1 MMPYLLSLGAG
12 ILVGVLYALLGV
24 RSPAPPTIALIGL
37 LGMLVGEQ
45 AVPVVK
51 RLIAGQPVLAFIQN
65 DCARHILGPQAGSAA
80 VAPDAA
86 NPPVPATDAP
96 PRGRA

>member
-65 DCARHILGPQAGSAA
+65 DCARHILGPQAGNAA
-80 VAPDAA
+80 APDAA
-86 NPPVPATDAP
+86 NPPAPAADAP

>member
-12 ILVGVLYALLGV
+12 ILVGVLYAFLGV

-80 VAPDAA
+80 APDAA
-86 NPPVPATDAP
+86 NPPAPAADAP

>member
-12 ILVGVLYALLGV
+12 VLVGVIYALIGV

-45 AVPVVK
+45 IVPVVK
-51 RLIAGQPVLAFIQN
+51 RLVTGKPVIAFIQS
-65 DCARHILGPQAGSAA
+65 DCARHVLGPQAGVAA
-80 VAPDAA
+80 QTPKPDKP
-86 NPPVPATDAP
+86 NGGEPA
-96 PRGRA
+96 

>member
-1 MMPYLLSLGAG
+1 MMPYMLSLGAG

-65 DCARHILGPQAGSAA
+65 DCARHILGPQAGSTA
-80 VAPDAA
+80 APDAA
-86 NPPVPATDAP
+86 TPPAPAADAP

>member
-12 ILVGVLYALLGV
+12 ILVGVLYAFLGV

-80 VAPDAA
+80 VPDAA
-86 NPPVPATDAP
+86 TPPAPSADAP

>member
-12 ILVGVLYALLGV
+12 VLVGILYALLGV

-51 RLIAGQPVLAFIQN
+51 RLLAGQPVLAFIQN
-65 DCARHILGPQAGSAA
+65 DCARHILGPQAGTAA
-80 VAPDAA
+80 APDAGAANQPAPDAA
-86 NPPVPATDAP
+86 

>member
-65 DCARHILGPQAGSAA
+65 DCARHILGPQAGA
-80 VAPDAA
+80 APDAA
-86 NPPVPATDAP
+86 TPPAPAADAP

>member
-12 ILVGVLYALLGV
+12 VLVGVLYALLGV

-51 RLIAGQPVLAFIQN
+51 RLLAGQPVLAFIQN
-65 DCARHILGPQAGSAA
+65 DCARHILGPQAGNAA
-80 VAPDAA
+80 APDAGVANPPAPDAA
-86 NPPVPATDAP
+86 